1 MTKFEY
7 YKDTI
12 EKLIKLGTGQ
22 LEVVKDEPRIC
33 RHLDCAVC
41 DLNKGVFSDCK
52 LEFVKW
58 LLKEHIE
65 KPKLTKRERKLCEV
79 LETGWIAAEKSG
91 SVYWYSNLPTKGNY
105 SYESDGNSLYLNGAG
120 FMFDFINF
128 DDEEPWSVKDLL
140 RLEVEE

>member
-12 EKLIKLGTGQ
+12 EKLIKLGDGQ
-22 LEVVKDEPRIC
+22 VEVVNDRPRIC
-33 RHLDCAVC
+33 RHLNCAVC
-41 DLNKGVFSDCK
+41 DLNNGVLSDCK

-79 LETGWIAAEKSG
+79 LETGWIVAEKSG
-91 SVYWYSNLPTKGNY
+91 SVYWHSNLPIKGNY

-128 DDEEPWSVKDLL
+128 DDEEPWSIKDLL
-140 RLEVEE
+140 QLEVEE